1 MKKTLKLLLLLLVS
15 VSLLNCASFST
26 KDFKNDYTRIN
37 ESNLLS
43 FNGKYSFYP
52 IKKFDKKDPNSQYD
66 ISQNIINSYN
76 YITNDILKFDDKD
89 SIVKGLTE
97 YHIELNLINNTD
109 LDVALFKNN
118 KSIKKQQIKGELKKD
133 GMFYLDNK
141 YLKCN
146 GIPYLFG
153 GCNNNKRR
161 ITLSKN
167 NNLIINE
174 ALDNTGALLFIF
186 WAGQSYNGV
195 YEFKRLE

>member
-1 MKKTLKLLLLLLVS
+1 MKKISRLLLLLLFPVL
-15 VSLLNCASFST
+15 LLNCASFSN
-26 KDFKNDYTRIN
+26 KDFKNDYTKIN
-37 ESNLLS
+37 ESELNS
-43 FNGKYSFYP
+43 FNGKYSFFP
-52 IKKFDKKDPNSQYD
+52 IKKFDKKNANSD
-66 ISQNIINSYN
+66 FDLSKNVINSYN
-76 YITNDILKFDDKD
+76 YSTNEILKFDDRD
-89 SIVKGLTE
+89 SILNGQNTYYIQLNILTNT
-97 YHIELNLINNTD
+97 ELS
-109 LDVALFKNN
+109 VELFKNN
-118 KSIKKQQIKGELKKD
+118 NSIKKQQIKGELKKD

-141 YLKCN
+141 HLKCN

-174 ALDNTGALLFIF
+174 ALDNTGALLFLF

>member
-52 IKKFDKKDPNSQYD
+52 IKKFDKKNPNSQYD

-76 YITNDILKFDDKD
+76 YITNDILKFDDND

-161 ITLSKN
+161 IMLSKN
-167 NNLIINE
+167 NNLIINA